1 MGTLFVVGTPIG
13 NLEDLSQRVIR
24 VLKQVDRIAAE
35 DTRHTKKL
43 LSHLGITGKPLE
55 CIESHQIAARV
66 AGLVQ
71 RLQAGESIA
80 LVTDAGMPGVSD
92 PGSQLVR
99 GAREHGIKIES
110 VPGPSAVT
118 TAVAASGLV
127 DGGFR
132 FVGFLPRKGSARR
145 DAFERIRQTPE
156 AVVLFESPNRAQRT
170 LQELAELT
178 PEREVCVGR
187 ELTKLHEEF
196 VWGSARQLA
205 ERAEWRGELTLV
217 LGPHAPTHAEV
228 SAEDLDA
235 AIARGLDQGRSA
247 KDLAQELA
255 EHTGRPRREI
265 YQRILQLAK

>member
-1 MGTLFVVGTPIG
+1 MSTLFVVGTPIG

-24 VLKQVDRIAAE
+24 VLKQVDRVAAE

-55 CIESHQIAARV
+55 SIESHRIASRV

-71 RLQAGESIA
+71 RLEAGESIA

-99 GAREHGIKIES
+99 AARERGIKIES

-145 DAFERIRQTPE
+145 EAMERIQSTPE
-156 AVVLFESPNRAQRT
+156 AVVLFESPNRAQQT
-170 LQELAELT
+170 LRELAELN

-196 VWGSARQLA
+196 VWGSALELA

-217 LGPHAPTHAEV
+217 LGPHAPSKQEL
-228 SAEDLDA
+228 SPDDLDA
-235 AIARGLDQGRSA
+235 AIRRGLAEERSA

-255 EHTGRPRREI
+255 EHTGRPRRDI

>member
-1 MGTLFVVGTPIG
+1 MSTLFVVGTPIG

-24 VLKQVDRIAAE
+24 VLKEVDRVAAE

-55 CIESHQIAARV
+55 SIESHQIAARV
-66 AGLVQ
+66 SGLVA
-71 RLQAGESIA
+71 RLEAGESIA

-92 PGSQLVR
+92 PGSLLVR
-99 GAREHGIKIES
+99 AARERGIKIES

-132 FVGFLPRKGSARR
+132 FIGFLPRKGSARR
-145 DAFERIRQTPE
+145 EALERIQATPE
-156 AVVLFESPNRAQRT
+156 AVVLFESPNRAQQT
-170 LQELAELT
+170 LQDLAALT

-196 VWGSARQLA
+196 VWGTASELGQR
-205 ERAEWRGELTLV
+205 EHWRGELTLV
-217 LGPHAPTHAEV
+217 LGPHSPLKAEV
-228 SAEDLDA
+228 SADELDA
-235 AIARGLDQGRSA
+235 AIRRGLHEGRSA

-265 YQRILQLAK
+265 YQRILQLAD